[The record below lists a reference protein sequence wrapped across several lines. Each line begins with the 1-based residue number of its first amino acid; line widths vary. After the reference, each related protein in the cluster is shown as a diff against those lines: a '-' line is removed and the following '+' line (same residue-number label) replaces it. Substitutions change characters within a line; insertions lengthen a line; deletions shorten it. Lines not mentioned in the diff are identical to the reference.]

1 MKVSALYDQ
10 GSSKYREDGMIVG
23 TTLFGVLD
31 GVSEPYGPKYP
42 LQLVNGYSSGEV
54 IVREAE
60 RSMMLGEGEMNL
72 KQNLAN
78 TIRRVARLDFSI
90 MSGATFAFAN
100 INDGKLEIAQGGD
113 CFVVLL
119 MKDGAVFVTKNQVRA
134 HDVKMNGEIER
145 LMVEIAKERGFDSL
159 ESVPDEK
166 TTNEIRGEMWNRFCL
181 TLRKERVKDMNRP
194 ESSDAAYG
202 LLNGDNNLLRTAV
215 FKNFEISEVSVV
227 LLFSDGMIP
236 WNLMKSSNDQKI
248 GEGALRLFQRSG
260 LAGLL
265 SSARGEEGKN
275 LKSSYTNFA
284 EATAIAIE
292 F

>member
-1 MKVSALYDQ
+1 MKVSYVYDQ
-10 GSSKYREDGMIVG
+10 GSSKYREDGIVVG

-42 LQLVNGYSSGEV
+42 LQLVNGYSPGEV

-60 RSMMLGEGEMNL
+60 KSMMLGEGDINL
-72 KQNLAN
+72 KQNLGN
-78 TIRRVARLDFSI
+78 TNRRIAKLGMSI

-100 INDGKLEIAQGGD
+100 IVDGKLEITQGGD
-113 CFVVLL
+113 CFVVVLK
-119 MKDGAVFVTKNQVRA
+119 KDGTVFVTKYQVRA
-134 HDVKMNGEIER
+134 HDIKMNGEIER
-145 LMVEIAKERGFDSL
+145 LMAEVAKERGFDSL
-159 ESVPDEK
+159 ESVLDESV
-166 TTNEIRGEMWNRFCL
+166 TNEIRGEMWNRFCI

-194 ESSDAAYG
+194 DMSDAAYG
-202 LLNGDNNLLRTAV
+202 LLNGDNNLLRTAI
-215 FKNFEISEVSVV
+215 FRNFELSEISVV

-236 WNLMKSSNDQKI
+236 WNLMKSSNDQKV
-248 GEGALRLFQRSG
+248 GEDALKIFQQSG

-265 SSARGEEGKN
+265 SSARGEEEKN

-284 EATAIAIE
+284 EATAIVIE

>member
-1 MKVSALYDQ
+1 MKVSYVYDQ
-10 GSSKYREDGMIVG
+10 GSSKYREDGIIVG

-31 GVSEPYGPKYP
+31 GVSEPYGPKYQ

-78 TIRRVARLDFSI
+78 TIRRVAKLNLSI
-90 MSGATFAFAN
+90 LSGATFAFAN
-100 INDGKLEIAQGGD
+100 IVDSKLEIAQAGD
-113 CFVVLL
+113 CFAVVLK
-119 MKDGAVFVTKNQVRA
+119 KDGTVFVTKNQVRA
-134 HDVKMNGEIER
+134 HDTKMNGEIER
-145 LMVEIAKERGFDSL
+145 LMIEVAKERGFDSL
-159 ESVPDEK
+159 VSVPDEK
-166 TTNEIRGEMWNRFCL
+166 TTDEIRGEMWNRFCL

-194 ESSDAAYG
+194 DMSDAAYG
-202 LLNGDNNLLRTAV
+202 LLNGDQNLLRTAV
-215 FKNFEISEVSVV
+215 FRNFEISEVSAT

-236 WNLMKSSNDQKI
+236 WNLMKSSNDQKV
-248 GEGALRLFQRSG
+248 GEDALKIFKESG
-260 LAGLL
+260 LTGLL
-265 SSARGEEGKN
+265 SSARGEEEKN